1 MEKEKTREEILQ
13 ERKAKK
19 LEKKSKNQP
28 KEATAVKVE
37 GKPEEKKESPVKVAK
52 VEPAARTTSPVK
64 KPAEVKAIPEKKE
77 EGKDLKASREE
88 ILAQREA
95 KKLAKQ
101 SAKQKAPQA
110 KTEPESESTKVLGN
124 VEKSNT
130 DTDLAEKMETLTIS
144 DAPKAKTT
152 TKAER
157 RAIQEAQRAA
167 KEQKMKEKSAK
178 DKPAPVKPA
187 PKTNAVKVS
196 PTARKVVRTDGA
208 HSGQKHRVKLFN
220 HLYRDYFM
228 HPPKVSGD
236 YEIHEA
242 IRTLGAQF
250 SKMEITGAN
259 ARCYALLTIMKVVI
273 KKFRTPP
280 EKEFSR
286 CLETYVGHI
295 MEYLEQCR
303 PMAVSMVNAMKY
315 LKWQITQLPTD
326 IVHVP
331 DPDSEEE
338 DDPHIELKM
347 ILFDIIDTYIKDQ
360 LDKAD
365 LAITWAVQEKIADGD
380 VILTFG
386 GSSLVKQ
393 ILKEAHNRSKKFRVI
408 VADAAPL
415 HEGRDMT
422 RKLID
427 LGIDCTCV
435 LITAVTFI
443 MQDVTKVLLGANSL
457 LANGYVMSRAGTAQI
472 ALVAKSHNVPVLVC
486 CETHKFSER
495 VQTDAFVYNEIGSPD
510 DLVPREFAKNSLQN
524 WRANP
529 YLTPLHLYY
538 DITPP
543 ELVTAVITEIAI
555 LPCTSVPVILRIKPT
570 EIGY

>member
-13 ERKAKK
+13 ERKNKK
-19 LEKKSKNQP
+19 LEKKTK
-28 KEATAVKVE
+28 TT
-37 GKPEEKKESPVKVAK
+37 KPEVKPEAK
-52 VEPAARTTSPVK
+52 PEANAPLGDQ
-64 KPAEVKAIPEKKE
+64 KP
-77 EGKDLKASREE
+77 SREDV
-88 ILAQREA
+88 LAQREA

-101 SAKQKAPQA
+101 TTKQ
-110 KTEPESESTKVLGN
+110 KTEPAEKTEPVQ
-124 VEKSNT
+124 KSNT
-130 DTDLAEKMETLTIS
+130 DTDLASRMEHLTIS
-144 DAPKAKTT
+144 ESTKAKAT

-167 KEQKMKEKSAK
+167 KEQKLK
-178 DKPAPVKPA
+178 DKPAPVAKNVPVQKESLKISPA
-187 PKTNAVKVS
+187 TKKSPRADTVS
-196 PTARKVVRTDGA
+196 
-208 HSGQKHRVKLFN
+208 SGQKHRVKLFS
-220 HLYRDYFM
+220 HLYLDHFT

-236 YEIHEA
+236 FEIHEA
-242 IRTLGAQF
+242 IRTLGALY

-259 ARCYALLTIMKVVI
+259 ARCFALLTIMKVVI
-273 KKFRTPP
+273 KKFKTPP

-286 CLETYVGHI
+286 CLENYVGSI

-303 PMAVSMVNAMKY
+303 PMAVSMTIAMKY
-315 LKWQITQLPTD
+315 LKWQITQLPKD

-331 DPDSEEE
+331 DLDSEEE
-338 DDPHIELKM
+338 DDPDIELKM
-347 ILFDIIDTYIKDQ
+347 ILFGIIDTYIKDQ

-408 VADAAPL
+408 VADAGPL
-415 HEGRDMT
+415 HEGRDMM
-422 RKLID
+422 RKLTD

-510 DLVPREFAKNSLQN
+510 DLVPPEKTGLQN

-543 ELVTAVITEIAI
+543 ELVTAVVTEVAI

>member
-1 MEKEKTREEILQ
+1 MEKEDSGKSREEILQ
-13 ERKAKK
+13 ERKQKK
-19 LEKKSKNQP
+19 LEKKSKTQEKGVP
-28 KEATAVKVE
+28 SKMTKTEKVPPVKEAGTVE
-37 GKPEEKKESPVKVAK
+37 ETEKKPEEDD
-52 VEPAARTTSPVK
+52 
-64 KPAEVKAIPEKKE
+64 
-77 EGKDLKASREE
+77 GKNVSREDV
-88 ILAQREA
+88 IAQREA
-95 KKLAKQ
+95 KKRAKQ
-101 SAKQKAPQA
+101 NAKQKN
-110 KTEPESESTKVLGN
+110 KSEEKNEEPIVKKSSTD
-124 VEKSNT
+124 S
-130 DTDLAEKMETLTIS
+130 DLAHRMKHLAIS
-144 DAPKAKTT
+144 DPPKVKAT

-167 KEQKMKEKSAK
+167 KEQKLKEKTMK
-178 DKPAPVKPA
+178 DKQPAATVTSPA
-187 PKTNAVKVS
+187 AKVS
-196 PTARKVVRTDGA
+196 LPVRKSPKAEVIS
-208 HSGQKHRVKLFN
+208 SGQKHQVKLFS
-220 HLYRDYFM
+220 HLYRKHYS
-228 HPPKVSGD
+228 HPPKVNFGEI
-236 YEIHEA
+236 EIHEA
-242 IRTLGAQF
+242 IRTLGAQYA
-250 SKMEITGAN
+250 KMKITGAN
-259 ARCYALLTIMKVVI
+259 ARCFALLMIMKIVI
-273 KKFRTPP
+273 KKFKTPP

-295 MEYLEQCR
+295 TEYLEQCR
-303 PMAVSMVNAMKY
+303 PFCVSMTNALKF

-331 DPDSEEE
+331 DPDNEEE
-338 DDPHIELKM
+338 DDPNIELKM
-347 ILFDIIDTYIKDQ
+347 ILFGIIDNYIKDQ
-360 LDKAD
+360 HDKAD

-393 ILKEAHNRSKKFRVI
+393 ILEEAHNRNKNFRVI
-408 VADAAPL
+408 VADAGPL
-415 HEGRDMT
+415 HEGRALM
-422 RKLID
+422 RKLTD

-435 LITAVTFI
+435 LITAITFI
-443 MQDVTKVLLGANSL
+443 MQEVTKVLLGANCL

-472 ALVAKSHNVPVLVC
+472 ALLVKSYNVPVLVC

-510 DLVPREFAKNSLQN
+510 DLVPHEMEFGSKSSLQN

-555 LPCTSVPVILRIKPT
+555 LPCTSAPVILRIKPT